1 LSESRSRQSL
11 RLHEGIDEVQQN
23 SSILILDDNE
33 VGQSYRP
40 LIADEQSSV
49 AARETQLET
58 YQRQSRQVVQHESET
73 DTFFVEASGLHTPIV
88 RVKNESAKKITEE
101 RAKNLNE
108 EGKYEYRPRGNTY
121 EENLQVSEARQDPNF
136 MRVRQSDS
144 TYINAASRRPSDVI
158 DDPQFK
164 EAIRKAR
171 RVSGH
176 KRDFQSAEI
185 SEEER
190 SVMDEKQDVS
200 CLRQGSL
207 SMRQELHES
216 EKPTPDDVNDCVQ
229 IHHHKLAGERSRGV
243 VNQQNTTLG
252 YDDSQSRKIQGAAT
266 DKESIGTKRT
276 D

>member
-40 LIADEQSSV
+40 LIADELSSV
-49 AARETQLET
+49 AAREKQLET

-121 EENLQVSEARQDPNF
+121 E
-136 MRVRQSDS
+136 
-144 TYINAASRRPSDVI
+144 
-158 DDPQFK
+158 
-164 EAIRKAR
+164 
-171 RVSGH
+171 
-176 KRDFQSAEI
+176 
-185 SEEER
+185 
-190 SVMDEKQDVS
+190 
-200 CLRQGSL
+200 
-207 SMRQELHES
+207 
-216 EKPTPDDVNDCVQ
+216 
-229 IHHHKLAGERSRGV
+229 
-243 VNQQNTTLG
+243 
-252 YDDSQSRKIQGAAT
+252 
-266 DKESIGTKRT
+266 
-276 D
+276 